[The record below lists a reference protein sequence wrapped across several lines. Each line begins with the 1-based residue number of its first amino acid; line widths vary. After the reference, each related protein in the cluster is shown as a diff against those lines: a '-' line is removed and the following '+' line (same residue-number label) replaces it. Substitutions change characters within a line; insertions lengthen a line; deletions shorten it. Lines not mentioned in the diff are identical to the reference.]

1 MCFEGFGILDHSEI
15 IFFLDYFSQDITKEE
30 LFNLNQKCGTPG
42 ISVKAETGKAIIW
55 YNHFVDPESGWL
67 GEQDV
72 HTYHGGCPVR
82 KGEKW
87 VANFWIKITDDK
99 KTDLSKMYKYHKDNL
114 KKLKKQG
121 KDEL

>member
-1 MCFEGFGILDHSEI
+1 M
-15 IFFLDYFSQDITKEE
+15 
-30 LFNLNQKCGTPG
+30 NQKCGAPG
-42 ISVKAETGKAIIW
+42 ISVKPETGKAIIW

-99 KTDLSKMYKYHKDNL
+99 KTDLSNMHNYHTDNFM
-114 KKLKKQG
+114 KVKKQG

>member
-1 MCFEGFGILDHSEI
+1 VIKFVSDLQQVDGFSQVLRFSPPVKH
-15 IFFLDYFSQDITKEE
+15 FFLNYFSQDITKQE
-30 LFNLNQKCGTPG
+30 LFNLNQKCGAPG

-87 VANFWIKITDDK
+87 VANFWIKITK
-99 KTDLSKMYKYHKDNL
+99 
-114 KKLKKQG
+114 
-121 KDEL
+121 